1 MCICAATCGENSG
14 IQGDFDANE
23 ELIFEQIIY

>member
-14 IQGDFDANE
+14 FPGDFDATE